1 MGWVWSDDGGDGDGD
16 DGQIIS
22 SCNTSS
28 GSGSDSERC
37 STKRIVRSQCRTE
50 QVESGKFI
58 RKCEKTEEL
67 IRICVGRPVEVLQSN
82 NEYTE
87 EDVTDEVVK
96 GGSVTFGSSSRS
108 SDGHVFDFP
117 GLRSDIEVMERSLF
131 GGLSRFFDAAEEMK
145 NGFFDVFGNVLDAE
159 SPSSSSMRRGIPI
172 EEYNRQEASPKPQE
186 KEPVDTDFAALAKD
200 V

>member
-1 MGWVWSDDGGDGDGD
+1 MLHILAALSNSRVAGAFLTLLNSIEILVS
-16 DGQIIS
+16 
-22 SCNTSS
+22 
-28 GSGSDSERC
+28 
-37 STKRIVRSQCRTE
+37 
-50 QVESGKFI
+50 F
-58 RKCEKTEEL
+58 L
-67 IRICVGRPVEVLQSN
+67 PFALLRPVEVLQSN